1 MEIETALTP
10 FFNHLAHV
18 RGASSHTLRA
28 YQTDLVRFCSL
39 MGAKKLSDLT
49 PFDIK
54 RYLLELSKQAPSR
67 ATQLRRLAA
76 LRTFFKFCLK
86 KGWIKRSPL
95 DEIDAPRKEK
105 RLPQALT
112 YPQIEELLNQP
123 NTTTYLGLRDR
134 AILELL
140 YSSAL
145 RISELAQLK
154 ITDIDFKA
162 AMLCV
167 LGKGSKE
174 RLVPVLPQALDW
186 IKRYLKHPI
195 REPGGKGIRPAK
207 DKEHIFLGRMGT
219 VMTTRSHERNFKRYL
234 IQAGIAGGVT
244 PHTIRHTIATH
255 WLEQG
260 MDLKT
265 IQILL
270 GHSNLSTTT
279 IYTHVSSKLKREAF
293 DRAHPRA

>member
-10 FFNHLAHV
+10 FFDHLAHV

-28 YQTDLVRFCSL
+28 YQTDLSRFCAL
-39 MGAKKLSDLT
+39 MEAKKLPEVT

-54 RYLLELSKQAPSR
+54 RYLLELSQKGPSR

-86 KGWIKRSPL
+86 KEWIDRSPL
-95 DEIDAPRKEK
+95 DEIESPRKEK

-112 YPQIEELLNQP
+112 YPQVEELLKQP
-123 NTTTYLGLRDR
+123 NTKSYLGLRDR

-145 RISELAQLK
+145 RISELAYIK
-154 ITDIDFKA
+154 ISDIDFTS

-167 LGKGSKE
+167 FGKGSKE

-186 IKRYLKHPI
+186 IKRYLKHPV
-195 REPGGKGIRPAK
+195 REKGGKGVRPAK
-207 DKEHIFLGRMGT
+207 DKEYLFLGRMGT
-219 VMTTRSHERNFKRYL
+219 VMTTRSHDRNFKRYL
-234 IQAGIAGGVT
+234 MQAGIAGGVT

-255 WLEQG
+255 WLERG

-265 IQILL
+265 IQVLL

-279 IYTHVSSKLKREAF
+279 IYTHVSSKLKREVF
-293 DRAHPRA
+293 DRSHPRA

>member
-10 FFNHLAHV
+10 FFDHLAHV

-28 YQTDLVRFCSL
+28 YQTDLSAFCSL
-39 MGAKKLSDLT
+39 MGTKTLLEIT

-54 RYLLELSKQAPSR
+54 RYLLELSKKAPSR

-86 KGWIKRSPL
+86 KGWIERSAL
-95 DEIDAPRKEK
+95 DEIESPRKEK

-112 YPQIEELLNQP
+112 YPQVEALISEP
-123 NTTTYLGLRDR
+123 NTKSYLGLRDR

-145 RISELAQLK
+145 RISELAHIK
-154 ITDIDFKA
+154 ISDIDFKA

-186 IKRYLKHPI
+186 IKRYLKHPV
-195 REPGGKGIRPAK
+195 REKGGKGVRPAK
-207 DKEHIFLGRMGT
+207 DKEYVFLGRMGT
-219 VMTTRSHERNFKRYL
+219 VMTTRSHDRNFKRYL
-234 IQAGIAGGVT
+234 TQAGIAGGVT

-255 WLEQG
+255 WLERG

-265 IQILL
+265 IQVLL

-279 IYTHVSSKLKREAF
+279 IYTHVSSKLKREVF